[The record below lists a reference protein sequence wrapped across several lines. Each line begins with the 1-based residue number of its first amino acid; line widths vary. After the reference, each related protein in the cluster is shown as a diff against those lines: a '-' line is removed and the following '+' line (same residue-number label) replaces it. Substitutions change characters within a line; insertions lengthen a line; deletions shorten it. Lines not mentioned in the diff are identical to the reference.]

1 MAGAEILADIHKIC
15 DVYIACAEL
24 DYGDGWDYRTTFSYL
39 KAFPDI
45 TNFAFAKKETELW
58 GRHHN
63 RGQADKEYKT
73 QIAYNMKYFNQYN
86 HKLKAFTSALLNE
99 SKNITPNNAL
109 ILAKLRREAI
119 HYGNSGR
126 EIRQGSTGVT
136 EYIDLGSF
144 AEKISIHYN
153 GALKTASLELV
164 EAINNM
170 IISKSMGTK
179 RQNAVGLNIYYPIGG
194 DVKWYYSATNMCI
207 IMAIQLMRSASEYI

>member
-1 MAGAEILADIHKIC
+1 MKSPDIKDVALKILNNHGLSKFDFLSFDTCLMAGAEILADIHKIC

-126 EIRQGSTGVT
+126 EIRQGSTGVP

-144 AEKISIHYN
+144 AEKISIH
-153 GALKTASLELV
+153 
-164 EAINNM
+164 
-170 IISKSMGTK
+170 
-179 RQNAVGLNIYYPIGG
+179 
-194 DVKWYYSATNMCI
+194 
-207 IMAIQLMRSASEYI
+207 

>member
-1 MAGAEILADIHKIC
+1 METGGIIE
-15 DVYIACAEL
+15 
-24 DYGDGWDYRTTFSYL
+24 TTFSYL

-194 DVKWYYSATNMCI
+194 DVKWYYSADKYVYYNGNTVNEI
-207 IMAIQLMRSASEYI
+207 RFRIFEFLER